1 MGNGAAVHRHT
12 AGAARHARPQD
23 ACGHPRDLET
33 TYSSL
38 EYSISKLNALNTV
51 GQLKYCR
58 CSLPEHN
65 TRNKLTDCSAPV
77 DVVGFGFGW
86 YSE

>member
-51 GQLKYCR
+51 DR
-58 CSLPEHN
+58 CFSTPIPIIFFFFMDIFKIKACPRVN
-65 TRNKLTDCSAPV
+65 
-77 DVVGFGFGW
+77 
-86 YSE
+86 